1 MKRPIALFAM
11 AVAAAVATTGQTY
24 AQPQYPAKPVKIVVG
39 FAAGGLNDVLARLI
53 AQKLTPVMGQAFLV
67 ENRPGAGANIAAEYV
82 ARSDPDGYT
91 LLLSSAALAIN
102 PAISPKLTY
111 DAQKDFAPIIRITT
125 TKMLIMVNPSVP
137 ASTLRELI
145 SLAKAN
151 PGKLNYA
158 SAGPG
163 SPIHLAS
170 EMFKHAAGIDIVHIP
185 YKGSTPSLTAA
196 VAGEVQV
203 LVDVMP
209 TAIPLIKSG
218 KLRPIAVAAEKR
230 SAALPEVP
238 TAGEAGLPGFVA
250 TSWNGV
256 LAPAKTPDGVI
267 RKLNSEIAKI
277 MVSGDMKG
285 RVLELGAEGETSTPE
300 EFASF
305 LRDETAKWAKAVSA
319 AGIKIE

>member
-1 MKRPIALFAM
+1 MKKLIALFT
-11 AVAAAVATTGQTY
+11 AVAAVVAGTGVSYGQTE
-24 AQPQYPAKPVKIVVG
+24 YPGRPVKIVVG

-53 AQKLTPVMGQAFLV
+53 AQKLTPVMGQPFFV

-91 LLLSSAALAIN
+91 LLLSSSALAIN
-102 PAISPKLTY
+102 PAITPKLTY

-137 ASTLRELI
+137 ASNLRELI
-145 SLAKAN
+145 SLAKSN

-170 EMFKHAAGIDIVHIP
+170 EMFKYAAGIDIVHIP

-218 KLRPIAVAAEKR
+218 KLKPIAVASEKR
-230 SAALPEVP
+230 SAALPDVP

-256 LAPAKTPDGVI
+256 LAPAKTPSAVI
-267 RKLNSEIAKI
+267 TRLNTEIAKI
-277 MVSGDMKG
+277 MVSDDIKR
-285 RVLELGAEGETSTPE
+285 RVLELGAEGETSTPQ
-300 EFASF
+300 EFATF
-305 LRDETAKWAKAVSA
+305 LRDETVKWARAVSA
-319 AGIKIE
+319 AGIKVQ